1 MDQPHTLSPTQSLTT
16 PIAAWLKDEIE
27 QQRLTPGSKLPSEKQ
42 LCEQFS
48 VSRSVIR
55 EAVSQLKSEGLVSA
69 QQGRGVFVNER
80 GSRQSFRLDPTRLD
94 DEEDVGYVIE
104 LLIAIEVA
112 AARLAALRH
121 TLDDLKKIK
130 RALVGMEYA
139 IVHEQLGDAEDYAFH
154 QAIVDAAH
162 NPHFITLNEYLEQH
176 IRRLIRKARS
186 NTAQQHQGLVECV
199 QEEHHAIVRAIE
211 ARDPDAAASAAE
223 AHLRNAAQRL
233 STYMAGPPQ

>member
-1 MDQPHTLSPTQSLTT
+1 IRHLADNRNRTFPMDQPHTLSPTQSLTT

-80 GSRQSFRLDPTRLD
+80 GSRQSFRLDRTRLG

-186 NTAQQHQGLVECV
+186 NTAQQHQGLVEC
-199 QEEHHAIVRAIE
+199 
-211 ARDPDAAASAAE
+211 
-223 AHLRNAAQRL
+223 
-233 STYMAGPPQ
+233 